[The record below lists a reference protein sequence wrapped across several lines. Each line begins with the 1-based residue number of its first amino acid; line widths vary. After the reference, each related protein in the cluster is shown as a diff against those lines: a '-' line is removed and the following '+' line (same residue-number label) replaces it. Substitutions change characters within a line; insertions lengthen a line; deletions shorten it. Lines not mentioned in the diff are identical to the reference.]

1 MDLAICYFNIFWGN
15 YKFFTKKIM
24 KNKILPLS
32 VFIVFG
38 IIFFIFYKGL
48 EDSKIYTPDVN
59 TKKEIPVFNTKEFFS
74 GENVKSS
81 SIFELDKVYLLNI
94 WSSWCVPCRQE
105 HPLLMNLNLENKLNI
120 IGMNYKDNLKNA
132 ENFLKELG
140 NPYKEIFIDL
150 DGTIAIEWGAYGVP
164 ESFLIYNN
172 EIIKKFIGP
181 LNQELIDEINLLIK

>member
-1 MDLAICYFNIFWGN
+1 
-15 YKFFTKKIM
+15 M
-24 KNKILPLS
+24 KNKILTFS
-32 VFIVFG
+32 VIVIFG
-38 IIFFIFYKGL
+38 IIFFIFYKAL

-59 TKKEIPVFNTKEFFS
+59 TKKEIPKFNTKEFFS

-105 HPLLMNLNLENKLNI
+105 HPLLMNLNSENKLNI

-150 DGTIAIEWGAYGVP
+150 DGNFYSKQCVKNTKQTPCIFEYVYLARPDSMIDGVSVSVSYTHLTLPTI
-164 ESFLIYNN
+164 
-172 EIIKKFIGP
+172 
-181 LNQELIDEINLLIK
+181 LLV

>member
-1 MDLAICYFNIFWGN
+1 
-15 YKFFTKKIM
+15 M
-24 KNKILPLS
+24 KNKILPFS
-32 VFIVFG
+32 VIIIFG

-48 EDSKIYTPDVN
+48 EDSKIYIPDVN

-105 HPLLMNLNLENKLNI
+105 HPLLMKLNKEHGLNI
-120 IGMNYKDNLKNA
+120 VGMNYKDNKENA
-132 ENFLKELG
+132 RDFLNELG
-140 NPYKEIFIDL
+140 NPYHKVFTDL

-164 ESFLIYNN
+164 ESYLISDNN
-172 EIIKKFIGP
+172 IIKKYIGP
-181 LNQELIDEINLLIK
+181 LNQEIIEEIKLLIK